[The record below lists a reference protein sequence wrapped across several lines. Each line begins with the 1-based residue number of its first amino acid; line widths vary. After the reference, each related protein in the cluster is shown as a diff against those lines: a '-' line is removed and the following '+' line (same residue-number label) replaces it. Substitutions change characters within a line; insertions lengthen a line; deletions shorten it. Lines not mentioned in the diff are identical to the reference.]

1 MNGKGKEKQR
11 TGRNCEMRLR
21 QSGASPRHLWRGV
34 RGEVGITGSQSVAP
48 EKLELAR
55 NFRREMTPQER
66 TLWEALRRNQLDGI
80 HFRRQQVI
88 RGYVVDFYC
97 ASARLAIE
105 IDGDSHLSRREYDD
119 ERDRALAQ
127 VGITTLHINNR
138 EVEKD
143 LDAVLRRI
151 VEATRGSAPSARY
164 DLPSDKGR

>member
-11 TGRNCEMRLR
+11 TGGNCKMRLR
-21 QSGASPRHLWRGV
+21 QSGASPRHLWRGAS
-34 RGEVGITGSQSVAP
+34 GEVGMTGNQSVAP

-66 TLWEALRRNQLDGI
+66 TLWEALRRNQLNGL

-88 RGYVVDFYC
+88 QGFVVDFYC

-105 IDGDSHLSRREYDD
+105 IDGDSHLSRRKYDD
-119 ERDRALAQ
+119 ERDRALARM
-127 VGITTLHINNR
+127 GITTLRIGNQR
-138 EVEKD
+138 VERD

-151 VEATRGSAPSARY
+151 VEAT
-164 DLPSDKGR
+164 